1 MTLTAEHLPA
11 SGEARQNLVML
22 HGWGCNR
29 DIWRPLLAYVRR
41 WANVTLLDIPGCAP
55 GLASGAPEEFADLL
69 PLILAQCPARA
80 VVVGHSLGG
89 QLALALARS
98 APQQIVGVA
107 ALATNPK
114 FLASE
119 DWPGMEAREFEAF
132 QRTARISPARSL
144 QRFQGLQAS
153 GARNPRAVLR
163 ELRTMGATPV
173 SPELMNGLNWLQHQ
187 DQRAVLEQLEQ
198 PLLFVLADQDA
209 LVPRQLAE
217 LLEQRNLAVH
227 RLPECGHAPQVEQ
240 PMAVDAALK
249 TFLHDA
255 DLLAQAVEPQ
265 PELDKSAVAHSFS
278 RAAPGYD
285 SLAVLQQ
292 DVGRRLLT
300 RLDREQNKP
309 HRVLDLG
316 CGTGYF
322 SADLRGR
329 FPSAGHLGVDLAEGM
344 VGFARRHSNVQAHWL
359 VGDAEDLPLASG
371 SVDLVFS
378 SLALQW
384 CYRPRRLFTELAR
397 VLTPGG
403 KCVFTTLG
411 PQTLKELRA
420 AWSAVDAHTHVNTF
434 LSGEC
439 LQEAADGV
447 PGLSLALETQPIVM
461 QYEKVGELLAELKG
475 IGAHNMNRH
484 RQAGLTSRRALQGM
498 LAAYE
503 HHRQNG
509 LLPATYEVIFG
520 VMEKA

>member
-1 MTLTAEHLPA
+1 MTLPAEQLPA
-11 SGEARQNLVML
+11 SGEARQNLVLL

-29 DIWRPLLAYVRR
+29 DIWRPLLAHVRR

-55 GLASGAPEEFADLL
+55 GLSCGAPQEFDDLL

-89 QLALALARS
+89 QLALALARR
-98 APQQIVGVA
+98 APQQIVGVV

-114 FLASE
+114 FLATE

-132 QRTARISPARSL
+132 QRLARLAPARAL
-144 QRFQGLQAS
+144 QRFHGLQAS
-153 GARNPRAVLR
+153 GARNPRALQR
-163 ELRTMGATPV
+163 ELRTMAATTVAPT
-173 SPELMNGLNWLQHQ
+173 LANGLNWLQHQ

-198 PLLFVLADQDA
+198 PLLFVLADRDA
-209 LVPRQLAE
+209 LVPSQLARS
-217 LLEQRNLAVH
+217 LEQSNLAVH
-227 RLPECGHAPQVEQ
+227 LLPGCGHVPQVEQ
-240 PMAVDAALK
+240 PAAVASALK
-249 TFLHDA
+249 TFLHNT
-255 DLLAQAVEPQ
+255 DLLARAVEPQ
-265 PELDKSAVAHSFS
+265 PELDKSVVAHSFS

-292 DVGRRLLT
+292 DVGRRLLM
-300 RLDREQNKP
+300 RLDREQNAP
-309 HRVLDLG
+309 QRVLDLG

-322 SADLRGR
+322 SADLQGR
-329 FPSAGHLGVDLAEGM
+329 FPDAGHLGIDLAEGM
-344 VGFARRHSNVQAHWL
+344 VGFACRQNSAQTHWL
-359 VGDAEDLPLASG
+359 VGDAEDLPLASS

-411 PQTLKELRA
+411 PGTLKELRA

-434 LSGEC
+434 LPGGS
-439 LQEAADGV
+439 LQAAADEV
-447 PGLSLALETQPIVM
+447 PGLSLALETQLIVM
-461 QYEKVGELLAELKG
+461 EYDRVAELLAELKG

-503 HHRQNG
+503 SHRRNG
-509 LLPATYEVIFG
+509 VLPATYEVIFG